1 MHYEKHIVKRKVQY
15 MKRDSLLVTVLLLV
29 GVFFFISPAFAIMK
43 ALSTEELTKMSDRV
57 VIGEVEDVEA
67 QWSKDGK
74 TIISSASI
82 AVKKVVKGKV
92 DHARIVVEYEGGEL
106 GDIGLR
112 VSDVAP
118 LKKGDHVLLFLKTA
132 QSKKDGIV
140 NTIVGKAQGKYTI
153 DNSGIASKDGF
164 SLADGEKVEDTTIPF
179 DKLIKKIMEVNNE

>member
-1 MHYEKHIVKRKVQY
+1 

-29 GVFFFISPAFAIMK
+29 GVFFSISPAFAIMK
-43 ALSTEELTKMSDRV
+43 ALSTEELTKMSDKV
-57 VIGEVEDVEA
+57 VTGEVEDVEA

-118 LKKGDHVLLFLKTA
+118 LKRGEHVLLFLKTA
-132 QSKKDGIV
+132 RSKKDGIV
-140 NTIVGKAQGKYTI
+140 NTIVGKAQGKYSI
-153 DNSGIASKDGF
+153 DNSGIARKDGF
-164 SLADGEKVEDTTIPF
+164 SLANGEKVEDTTIPF
-179 DKLIKKIMEVNNE
+179 DKLIKKIMEANNE